1 MACLR
6 AVCSITPSLTGN
18 TLPTKSRAI
27 LNFGQSVIV
36 KDRIAAQR
44 LGRRPIWAGDNDLL
58 IQPILDIAHAIEA
71 GSAYFQEDWPS
82 AKVPPSSQ
90 RGWLYAKSVGCLFL
104 R

>member
-6 AVCSITPSLTGN
+6 AVCKITPSLTGN
-18 TLPTKSRAI
+18 TAPANSRAI

-36 KDRIAAQR
+36 KRGLPHAS
-44 LGRRPIWAGDNDLL
+44 AGDNDLL

-90 RGWLYAKSVGCLFL
+90 RGWLHAKSVGCLFL